1 MEKLIDKVKIIE
13 YEKKIELLEK
23 KVSDLEMINVKL
35 GETLS
40 NVTYEMDCLIAKK
53 DQEIRDLEEKL
64 EQISAKNPIP
74 EPSQPNQIF
83 EPIDYVEKFEYRKIE
98 IKKDENGYYRCD
110 QCEYKSFVRKNT
122 ENHFRTHTGEEPFGC
137 KFCKQRFKAKSTCIR
152 HIRHHH
158 LNKDCWPS
166 KSAQKEQNQ
175 QNKDKKQ
182 QEIRDRK
189 DKLDQS
195 FVKIPK
201 SESNPVEKVR
211 YSEIFE
217 RYGEIFESSKIEVKR
232 DENGHVQCDR
242 CEYKSKSRNA
252 KQDFEDHYRTH
263 TGEKPFGCKLCKKRF
278 KQKSDCVRHIRLVH
292 PNHCKINSKLSESN
306 LTVGEQKTCDQEEK
320 SATTSSN
327 NKQQQS
333 QQQQAPDQSYNYRYV
348 EIFERYVETFESGKI
363 DTQKDADGYYQCN
376 QCDYK
381 SNKKEHF
388 DDHYRTHTGEEP
400 FGCKLCKKRFK
411 VKSSCIRHIRRH
423 DDRCKIKCRLCDFTT
438 TRSEYLIKH
447 AKEAHNGNGYNPT
460 WKTLKRTH
468 NQIE

>member
-1 MEKLIDKVKIIE
+1 MEKVIDKMEIIE

-23 KVSDLEMINVKL
+23 KVSNLEMINVKL

-53 DQEIRDLEEKL
+53 DKEILDLEEKL
-64 EQISAKNPIP
+64 EQTLAKIPKP
-74 EPSQPNQIF
+74 EPNQPNQIF

-98 IKKDENGYYRCD
+98 IQRDENGYYPCD
-110 QCEYKSFVRKNT
+110 QCEYKSLVRKDT
-122 ENHFRTHTGEEPFGC
+122 ENHYRTHTGEEPFGC

-158 LNKDCWPS
+158 LNINFWPS
-166 KSAQKEQNQ
+166 KSAQKERDQK
-175 QNKDKKQ
+175 NKDKKQ
-182 QEIRDRK
+182 QEIRDLK

-217 RYGEIFESSKIEVKR
+217 RYGEIFDSRKIEIKR
-232 DENGHVQCDR
+232 DEKGHVQCDR

-252 KQDFEDHYRTH
+252 KQDFEDYYRTH

-292 PNHCKINSKLSESN
+292 PNHCTINSMLSESN
-306 LTVGEQKTCDQEEK
+306 LALGEEKTCDHDEK
-320 SATTSSN
+320 SEQVPDKSS
-327 NKQQQS
+327 
-333 QQQQAPDQSYNYRYV
+333 DNYRYV
-348 EIFERYVETFESGKI
+348 EIFERYAEIFESRAI
-363 DTQKDADGYYQCN
+363 DTHKDADGYYQCN

-411 VKSSCIRHIRRH
+411 VKSSSIRHIRRH
-423 DDRCKIKCRLCDFTT
+423 DDRCKIKCRLCYFTT

-468 NQIE
+468 DQIE